1 MPKIIINGKEIE
13 FEKGMTVLQACEL
26 ADVEIPRFCYHEKLS
41 IAGNCRMCLVE
52 LEKSPKPIASCAM
65 PAAEGMNIKTN
76 THLVEKARKGVME
89 FLLANH
95 PLDCPVCDQGGECDL
110 QDQSMYYGVDKS
122 RFIENKRQ
130 VKEKYMGPLIK
141 TQMTR
146 CIHCTRCVRFAT
158 EVAGV
163 PEIGA
168 IGRGEN
174 MEITTYLEKAM
185 ESELSANVIDLCPVG
200 ALTSKPYAFEARPWE
215 LKKTESI
222 DVMDAVGSNIR
233 IDTYNWEVKR
243 ILPRLNND
251 INEEWISDKTR
262 YSCDGLLKQR
272 LDVPY
277 IKKDNKLQK
286 SNWDEA
292 ITLLADKIQ
301 SINPNE
307 IGGHI
312 GDMVNMENA
321 LSFKKLFAIL
331 KSKNLEFREKKFYIN
346 SSEKINYIFN
356 SSIKGI
362 EESDLILL
370 IGSNPRHEAT
380 MLNARIRKTFVKKRI
395 PIFSIGDPGELT
407 YDYTV
412 IGNTTDDLKKIL
424 DNEHEFSKKLSSSNK
439 PIIII
444 GESAL
449 ELESG
454 KYIVEEVKNFLKNN
468 NFISKEWNAFNF
480 LAQNASTVGL
490 IDLKV
495 LSKEDE
501 EKNSFFEKLNKN
513 QFKLLYLLGSDN
525 LDIKKDNEFIVYQGS
540 HGDRGAEIADLVL
553 PSAAF
558 TEQNGLF
565 ENLEGRVQ
573 ESKKAS
579 YPIGEALE
587 DWKIFNLILKKL
599 GKFNDLSKFDSLRK
613 EVLNL
618 IPNFTKL
625 NELPNF
631 EEAQEVNTS
640 SEFISESV
648 NIKNLDYFYTNSI
661 SRASKT
667 MSECRQI
674 KQKLKKQ
681 EHKYM
686 IEYLQI
692 LGQEVYKIVFLLVPI
707 LVSVAMIVWLDRRV
721 WGLVQK
727 RRGPNV
733 VGPFG
738 LFQTLADALKY
749 IFKEIIIPASANKV
763 VFILAPIVT
772 MTLAL
777 VAWAVIPMSEE
788 LVLSDINVG
797 ILYLFAVSSL
807 GVYGIIMGGWASN
820 SKYPFLGAIRSAA
833 QMVSYEVSIGIIII
847 NVLLCVGSLN
857 LNDIVIAQKNLW
869 YVIPLFP
876 MFVIFFI
883 SALAETN
890 RPPFDLPEA
899 EAELVAG
906 YQTEYS
912 GMMYAMFWLGEYAN
926 ILLMCAMGSILFLG
940 GWLPIMDV
948 YPLNIIP
955 APIWMISKIL
965 FLFLLFALI
974 KAIVPRY
981 RYDQLMR
988 LGWKIFLPFSLIYL
1002 VFTAS
1007 FLFYFDKLP
1016 KVNF

>member
-52 LEKSPKPIASCAM
+52 MEKSQKPIASCAM

-76 THLVEKARKGVME
+76 TAFVEKARKGVME

-110 QDQSMYYGVDKS
+110 QDQSMFYGIDKS

-292 ITLLADKIQ
+292 ISLLVNKIK
-301 SINPNE
+301 SINSNE

-312 GDMVNMENA
+312 GDMVNLENA
-321 LSFKKLFAIL
+321 LSFKKFFKVLNCN
-331 KSKNLEFREKKFYIN
+331 NLEFRERKFYIN
-346 SSEKINYIFN
+346 SSEKSNYIFN
-356 SSIKGI
+356 TSIKGI

-370 IGSNPRHEAT
+370 IGTNPRHEAT
-380 MLNARIRKTFVKKRI
+380 MLNARIRKVFVQKNT
-395 PIFSIGDPGELT
+395 PIFSIGDPGNLT
-407 YDYTV
+407 YDYKI
-412 IGNTTDDLKKIL
+412 IGNTTDDLKKIFQ
-424 DNEHEFSKKLSSSNK
+424 NEGEFSKKLLTSKK
-439 PIIII
+439 PMIII

-449 ELESG
+449 ELKSG
-454 KYIVEEVKNFLKNN
+454 KYIFEGFKNLLKEN
-468 NFISKEWNAFNF
+468 NFINKEWNAFNF
-480 LAQNASTVGL
+480 LPQNASTVGL
-490 IDLKV
+490 IDLKI
-495 LSKEDE
+495 LPSEDE
-501 EKNSFFEKLNKN
+501 EKQSFFEKLKKN

-525 LDIKKDNEFIVYQGS
+525 LDFKKNHEFVVYQGS

-558 TEQNGLF
+558 TEQNGLY
-565 ENLEGRVQ
+565 ENLEGRIQ
-573 ESKKAS
+573 ECKKAS
-579 YPIGEALE
+579 YPIGDALE

-599 GKFNDLSKFDSLRK
+599 NKNEDLSKFDVLRK
-613 EVLNL
+613 EVLNS
-618 IPNFTKL
+618 IPNFSNL
-625 NELPNF
+625 NELPIF
-631 EEAQEVNTS
+631 KEVGIKDTSPTFKSEEITVKE
-640 SEFISESV
+640 
-648 NIKNLDYFYTNSI
+648 LDYYYTNSI
-661 SRASKT
+661 SRSSKT
-667 MSECRQI
+667 MSDCRQI
-674 KQKLKKQ
+674 KNNLKKT
-681 EHKYM
+681 
-686 IEYLQI
+686 
-692 LGQEVYKIVFLLVPI
+692 GTD
-707 LVSVAMIVWLDRRV
+707 S
-721 WGLVQK
+721 
-727 RRGPNV
+727 
-733 VGPFG
+733 
-738 LFQTLADALKY
+738 
-749 IFKEIIIPASANKV
+749 
-763 VFILAPIVT
+763 
-772 MTLAL
+772 
-777 VAWAVIPMSEE
+777 
-788 LVLSDINVG
+788 
-797 ILYLFAVSSL
+797 
-807 GVYGIIMGGWASN
+807 
-820 SKYPFLGAIRSAA
+820 
-833 QMVSYEVSIGIIII
+833 
-847 NVLLCVGSLN
+847 
-857 LNDIVIAQKNLW
+857 
-869 YVIPLFP
+869 
-876 MFVIFFI
+876 
-883 SALAETN
+883 
-890 RPPFDLPEA
+890 
-899 EAELVAG
+899 
-906 YQTEYS
+906 
-912 GMMYAMFWLGEYAN
+912 
-926 ILLMCAMGSILFLG
+926 
-940 GWLPIMDV
+940 
-948 YPLNIIP
+948 
-955 APIWMISKIL
+955 
-965 FLFLLFALI
+965 
-974 KAIVPRY
+974 
-981 RYDQLMR
+981 
-988 LGWKIFLPFSLIYL
+988 
-1002 VFTAS
+1002 
-1007 FLFYFDKLP
+1007 
-1016 KVNF
+1016 

>member
-277 IKKDNKLQK
+277 IKKNNKLQK

-454 KYIVEEVKNFLKNN
+454 KYIVEEVKNFLKKNN
-468 NFISKEWNAFNF
+468 LISKEWNAFNF

-525 LDIKKDNEFIVYQGS
+525 LDIKKNNEFIVYQGS

-674 KQKLKKQ
+674 KQKLRKT
-681 EHKYM
+681 
-686 IEYLQI
+686 
-692 LGQEVYKIVFLLVPI
+692 G
-707 LVSVAMIVWLDRRV
+707 
-721 WGLVQK
+721 
-727 RRGPNV
+727 
-733 VGPFG
+733 
-738 LFQTLADALKY
+738 T
-749 IFKEIIIPASANKV
+749 
-763 VFILAPIVT
+763 
-772 MTLAL
+772 
-777 VAWAVIPMSEE
+777 
-788 LVLSDINVG
+788 
-797 ILYLFAVSSL
+797 
-807 GVYGIIMGGWASN
+807 
-820 SKYPFLGAIRSAA
+820 
-833 QMVSYEVSIGIIII
+833 
-847 NVLLCVGSLN
+847 
-857 LNDIVIAQKNLW
+857 
-869 YVIPLFP
+869 
-876 MFVIFFI
+876 
-883 SALAETN
+883 
-890 RPPFDLPEA
+890 
-899 EAELVAG
+899 
-906 YQTEYS
+906 
-912 GMMYAMFWLGEYAN
+912 
-926 ILLMCAMGSILFLG
+926 
-940 GWLPIMDV
+940 
-948 YPLNIIP
+948 
-955 APIWMISKIL
+955 
-965 FLFLLFALI
+965 
-974 KAIVPRY
+974 
-981 RYDQLMR
+981 
-988 LGWKIFLPFSLIYL
+988 
-1002 VFTAS
+1002 
-1007 FLFYFDKLP
+1007 
-1016 KVNF
+1016 